1 MQNNHIIPFGYK
13 DKIIRV
19 VEGTDNTPYWVAKDI
34 VSILG
39 LENASE
45 ATNSLD
51 EDEKANL
58 KDVLKTKDEMAL
70 AKTQGLRYDAIIINE
85 SGLYSLIFK
94 SQKQEAKQ
102 FKRWVTHEVLPSIR
116 KTGGYGVSQNADLT
130 KFYELMQQQFQMI
143 ALIQQQN
150 EMILQ
155 LIKQQ
160 SEQINKIA
168 HTQETYILI
177 RQENRAT
184 TITAKQTDELV
195 ELIEKAA
202 VPFAAYHR
210 LPLQSAQR
218 FLFGKL
224 NERMAVKKYY
234 HIKAVDF
241 NKAMKYINELKNA
254 AEASTNPTYKKILE
268 TDFDELGWGEEV
280 EASEDREL
288 YE

>member
-1 MQNNHIIPFGYK
+1 MPQNKIIPFNYG
-13 DKIIRV
+13 DNLIRV
-19 VEGTDNTPYWVAKDI
+19 VNDETTGEPLWIAKDVCAVLQI
-34 VSILG
+34 NNHRDAL
-39 LENASE
+39 NR
-45 ATNSLD
+45 LD
-51 EDEKANL
+51 EDEKGV
-58 KDVLKTKDEMAL
+58 VLTDTLGGSQKMSV
-70 AKTQGLRYDAIIINE
+70 INE
-85 SGLYSLIFK
+85 AGLYNLIFSSK
-94 SQKQEAKQ
+94 KPEAKP

-116 KTGGYGVSQNADLT
+116 KTGGYGVGQQSIDLT
-130 KFYELMQQQFQMI
+130 PLIEMLQQMMLWQ
-143 ALIQQQN
+143 QQQN

-202 VPFAAYHR
+202 VPFAKYHR

-254 AEASTNPTYKKILE
+254 AEASTNPSYKKILE
-268 TDFDELGWGEEV
+268 TDFEELGWDEEV
-280 EASEDREL
+280 PEIEDE
-288 YE
+288 E

>member
-1 MQNNHIIPFGYK
+1 MSQNKIIPFNYG
-13 DKIIRV
+13 DNLIRV
-19 VEGTDNTPYWVAKDI
+19 VNDETTGEPLWIAKD
-34 VSILG
+34 VCKV
-39 LENASE
+39 LEIENHRQALSR
-45 ATNSLD
+45 LD
-51 EDEKANL
+51 DDEKGVISNDTLGGNQKMSA
-58 KDVLKTKDEMAL
+58 
-70 AKTQGLRYDAIIINE
+70 INE
-85 SGLYSLIFK
+85 AGLYNLIFSSK
-94 SQKQEAKQ
+94 KPEAKP

-116 KTGGYGVSQNADLT
+116 KTGGYGMSQNTDLAP
-130 KFYELMQQQFQMI
+130 LMQLVSALAEAVQSMMI
-143 ALIQQQN
+143 MMREQHALIKEQN
-150 EMILQ
+150 EKLNHI
-155 LIKQQ
+155 
-160 SEQINKIA
+160 S

-177 RQENRAT
+177 RQENRAS

-195 ELIEKAA
+195 ALIEKAA
-202 VPFAAYHR
+202 IPFAKYHR
-210 LPLQSAQR
+210 LDVASAQR